1 MCVPGL
7 ELLAVISTIHLLE
20 RENNIHVD
28 LRKQNKRQEDSKT
41 IIVLVCLVCLF
52 VLDVCLYWM
61 FVCIGFP
68 LPPAREASAH

>member
-52 VLDVCLYWM
+52 VLDVCLYW
-61 FVCIGFP
+61 
-68 LPPAREASAH
+68 LPAPSCEGGQCALSMLL

>member
-41 IIVLVCLVCLF
+41 IIVLVCLFVLDVCLF
-52 VLDVCLYWM
+52 VLD
-61 FVCIGFP
+61 FP
-68 LPPAREASAH
+68 LPPAREASVH

>member
-41 IIVLVCLVCLF
+41 IIVLVCFVCLF
-52 VLDVCLYWM
+52 VLDVCL